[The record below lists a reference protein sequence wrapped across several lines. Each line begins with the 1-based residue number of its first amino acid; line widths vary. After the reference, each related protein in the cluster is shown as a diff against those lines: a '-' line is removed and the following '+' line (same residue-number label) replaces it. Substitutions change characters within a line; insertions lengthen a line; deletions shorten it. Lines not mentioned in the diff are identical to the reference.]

1 MNISLEVLMKI
12 KIYAIGKIK
21 DFYKVGCDE
30 YAKRINPYCKIE
42 VIELKDEPIND
53 NPSEAEINKAKDVEG
68 DRVIKLLKPNEY
80 LIGLDLNKKELDSVA
95 FSKYIMQ
102 KLESAG
108 SQISFVIGGSYGL
121 SDALKNRVND
131 SLSLSKCTFLHQMT
145 RLILLE
151 QIYRAFKINNNETY
165 HK

>member
-1 MNISLEVLMKI
+1 MKI

-21 DFYKVGCDE
+21 DFYKSGCDE
-30 YAKRINPYCKIE
+30 YLKRISGYCKME
-42 VIELKDEPIND
+42 VIELKDDPISE
-53 NPSEAEINKAKDVEG
+53 NPSPSEIKKAKDNEG
-68 DRVIKLLKPNEY
+68 ERVLKLLKPGEY
-80 LIGLDLNKKELDSVA
+80 LIGLDLNKKEPDSLE
-95 FSKYIMQ
+95 FSALLLK
-102 KLESAG
+102 KLEENG
-108 SQISFVIGGSYGL
+108 SNISFVIGGSYGL

-131 SLSLSKCTFLHQMT
+131 SISLSKLTFLHQMT

>member
-1 MNISLEVLMKI
+1 MKI
-12 KIYAIGKIK
+12 KIYAIGKVK
-21 DFYKVGCDE
+21 DFYKAGVDE
-30 YAKRINPYCKIE
+30 YLKRINAYAKIE

-53 NPSEAEINKAKDVEG
+53 NPSINEIEKAKNIEG

-95 FSKYIMQ
+95 FSNYLMN
-102 KLESAG
+102 KLETNG
-108 SQISFVIGGSYGL
+108 SNISFVIGGSYGL
-121 SDALKNRVND
+121 SDALKKRVND
-131 SLSLSKCTFLHQMT
+131 SISLSKLTFLHQMT

-151 QIYRAFKINNNETY
+151 QIYRAFKIINNETY